1 MPIVLSRL
9 KSNVDKLDNNIGK
22 TILLKRLNMINWLK
36 TLMKTTDTSYLVKK
50 TGYYTKPGKIKNKVS
65 DHDHDKYIT
74 TQEFNKLTADNFLRD

>member
-36 TLMKTTDTSYLVKK
+36 TLMKTTDTSCLVKK
-50 TGYYTKPGKIKNKVS
+50 NWLLHKTW
-65 DHDHDKYIT
+65 
-74 TQEFNKLTADNFLRD
+74 